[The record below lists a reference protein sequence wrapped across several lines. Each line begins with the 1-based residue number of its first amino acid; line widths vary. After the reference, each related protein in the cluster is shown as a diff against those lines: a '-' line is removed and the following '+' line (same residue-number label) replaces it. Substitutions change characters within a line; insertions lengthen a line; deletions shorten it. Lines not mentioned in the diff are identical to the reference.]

1 MDFLDGGGVPKGG
14 CRGGVEGGVGWGG
27 GGRGGR
33 RGVGRGGG
41 GEGRYFPPP
50 FIAPKDEISR
60 AGKGRSL
67 YATARGTWIERT
79 NSRMTES

>member
-1 MDFLDGGGVPKGG
+1 MGG
-14 CRGGVEGGVGWGG
+14 CPKRRLQGWGG
-27 GGRGGR
+27 GWG
-33 RGVGRGGG
+33 GVGRGGGYGGVGGGWGG

>member
-1 MDFLDGGGVPKGG
+1 MGGVSQKAAA
-14 CRGGVEGGVGWGG
+14 GVGWRVGWGG
-27 GGRGGR
+27 EGGRGGR